1 MKFSKLNRDIHRWGS
16 IIVAVPIV
24 VIATTGVILQW
35 KKEVSWIQPP
45 SQESSD
51 VSLSIG
57 FDQLLGIATT
67 ISEAEIRSWDDVDRL
82 DVRPSKGIVKVRSK
96 NRWEIQI
103 DTNSGEVLQVAFRR
117 SDLIESIHDGSF
129 FHDQVKLWIFF
140 PVGLVLLVL
149 WATGLYLFFLPY
161 YAKWKHKRRAG
172 PTTRSTVTDS

>member
-1 MKFSKLNRDIHRWGS
+1 MKFSKLNRDIHRWSS

-35 KKEVSWIQPP
+35 KKEVGWIQPP

-140 PVGLVLLVL
+140 PIGLVLLVL

-161 YAKWKHKRRAG
+161 YAKWKRKRRAG
-172 PTTRSTVTDS
+172 PTSRPTVTDS